1 MTLPDKPN
9 SRFQKYLLTAKGIEL
24 KEILLSYKKQQ
35 STNETVIV
43 SESDYPY
50 SQMKINLQTENL
62 IKAMDSDYTLTEIM
76 QKLQLKNKA
85 HLKLEYLKPALKSEI
100 IEILRKAENE
110 QTYRLTKKG
119 LEIKKQLGDLLHE

>member
-1 MTLPDKPN
+1 
-9 SRFQKYLLTAKGIEL
+9 
-24 KEILLSYKKQQ
+24 
-35 STNETVIV
+35 
-43 SESDYPY
+43 
-50 SQMKINLQTENL
+50 MKINLQTENL